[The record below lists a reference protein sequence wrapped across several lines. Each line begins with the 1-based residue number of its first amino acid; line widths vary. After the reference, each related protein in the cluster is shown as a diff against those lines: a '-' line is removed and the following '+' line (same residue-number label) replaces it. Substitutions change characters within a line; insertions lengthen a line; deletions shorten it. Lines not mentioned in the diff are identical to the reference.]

1 MMALGIVAAS
11 AAYATASHA
20 TVFVSGILA
29 FMGLGLSLA
38 LMLRPKSCVLCI
50 WSLAIFSLAWLI
62 ESTTHLLGV
71 GGHVELGALKWG
83 IWLAVGLFGLGLAC
97 GILGVL
103 AYQRNE
109 HKYERGLVVG
119 VFAALL
125 NLWVVGGIVTA
136 WRKDRLVVL
145 GRGMVIPMM
154 GEGGPVDGQAL
165 AAAAAKLSERPE
177 EDTAMK
183 MAAML
188 GRVVADLSKTLA
200 GGGGGIWQLES
211 EEETAKAANAGGAL
225 RKIHPDAQHRLSLA
239 TEPGWMSMSISE
251 VQETG
256 DPLAAAV
263 AQADAQFEAHLLSL
277 MPQRRLRAVRTNHG
291 GFEIVQTSTHASIL
305 GFADSL
311 VFHRWV
317 AVGGSQALEIWAC
330 APEATDEFY
339 ETTRAFVVGVI
350 RQLQHQGLAGPKY
363 SAAVIALR
371 ESSLRLEWENRF
383 PDALAGWRQAA
394 LDTPRDPEVQVGIA
408 RCAWKLGQVP
418 EAAEWF
424 DSIPP
429 SADEPM
435 SVRLSRGRM
444 RAATGDLEARQALA
458 TSFEEGVADDET
470 LSALLFSFVSADERP
485 AAAAALAAFA
495 PRHGAPLMA
504 WWQAYLAPPAPASAE
519 EAPAANTPSTE
530 TQATEPKQ
538 KKPSAKRLASEKK
551 SSAKR
556 KSNHSPKK

>member
-1 MMALGIVAAS
+1 MMAQGIWAAS
-11 AAYATASHA
+11 GAYATASHV

-38 LMLRPKSCVLCI
+38 LMLRPKTCVLCI
-50 WSLAIFSLAWLI
+50 WSLAFFSLAWLI

-71 GGHVELGALKWG
+71 GGHMEVGALKWG
-83 IWLAVGLFGLGLAC
+83 IWLAAGLFGVGLAC

-136 WRKDRLVVL
+136 WRNDRLVVL
-145 GRGMVIPMM
+145 GRGMVIPVM
-154 GEGGPVDGQAL
+154 GDGGPVDEQAL
-165 AAAAAKLSERPE
+165 AVAAAGLSERRE

-183 MAAML
+183 MTAML
-188 GRVVADLSKTLA
+188 GRVAADLAKSLA
-200 GGGGGIWQLES
+200 GGGGGIWQLEPA
-211 EEETAKAANAGGAL
+211 EETTKEANAGGAL

-239 TEPGWMSMSISE
+239 TEPGWMSLSISE
-251 VQETG
+251 VGETG
-256 DPLAAAV
+256 DPLAAAS
-263 AQADAQFEAHLLSL
+263 ARADAQFEAHLLSL
-277 MPQRRLRAVRTNHG
+277 MPQRRLRAARTHIG
-291 GFEIVQTSTHASIL
+291 GFEIIQTSTHASIT

-311 VFHRWV
+311 VFHRWL
-317 AVGGSQALEIWAC
+317 AVGGPQALEIWAC
-330 APEATDEFY
+330 APEGTNEFY

-363 SAAVIALR
+363 SAAVIAQR

-383 PDALAGWRQAA
+383 PDAMAGWRQAA

-424 DSIPP
+424 DSISPA
-429 SADEPM
+429 ADEPM

-444 RAATGDLEARQALA
+444 RAATGDLEARRAL
-458 TSFEEGVADDET
+458 TTYLEDGVADDET
-470 LSALLFSFVSADERP
+470 LSALLFSFVSEDDRP

-495 PRHGAPLMA
+495 PRHGAPLVA
-504 WWQAYLAPPAPASAE
+504 WWQTYLTPPA
-519 EAPAANTPSTE
+519 APATAVVAPATTTPATE
-530 TQATEPKQ
+530 TQTPAPNQ
-538 KKPSAKRLASEKK
+538 KKPSAKRLASDKK

-556 KSNHSPKK
+556 KSGR